1 MQWNV
6 MMWGS
11 YLLLMFCYDPVFLGS
26 RHPLTLAIGILAL
39 VASLFM
45 LRRQMSIKT
54 WGRSIRYAL
63 ATVIVFWTFVEVM
76 ARNGI
81 ISEIWVDPMAHITEM
96 LVILTTFVISVF
108 FCRFSHF

>member
-1 MQWNV
+1 

-26 RHPLTLAIGILAL
+26 RHPLTLVVAVLAL

-45 LRRQMSIKT
+45 LRRQLRIKT

-63 ATVIVFWTFVEVM
+63 ATVIIFWTFVEVM

-96 LVILTTFVISVF
+96 LIILVTFVISVL